1 MVEFHELE
9 KSNSLL
15 SEEKTAKWL
24 FNIIVEHE
32 MQPGEINIVFRSDEG
47 LLELNKEKLNHDTLT
62 DIITDDFVVGDVISG
77 DLHISVD
84 RVIENA
90 EIFEVCPKK
99 EMLRVVA
106 HGVLHLLGYKDKTVE
121 NSELM
126 KVAEEKALSLYSA
139 LFHVER

>member
-9 KSNSLL
+9 RPNNLV
-15 SEEKTAKWL
+15 SEENTSEWL
-24 FNIIVEHE
+24 VHLIQQHE
-32 MQPGEINIVFRSDEG
+32 MQLGEINVVFHSDEG
-47 LLELNKEKLNHDTLT
+47 LLELNQERLNHNTLT
-62 DIITDDFVVGDVISG
+62 DIITEDFVIGSVVSG

-84 RVIENA
+84 RIMENA
-90 EIFEVCPKK
+90 KTFEVTPEK

-126 KVAEEKALSLYSA
+126 RAAEEKALRMYSA
-139 LFHVER
+139 LFHVEL